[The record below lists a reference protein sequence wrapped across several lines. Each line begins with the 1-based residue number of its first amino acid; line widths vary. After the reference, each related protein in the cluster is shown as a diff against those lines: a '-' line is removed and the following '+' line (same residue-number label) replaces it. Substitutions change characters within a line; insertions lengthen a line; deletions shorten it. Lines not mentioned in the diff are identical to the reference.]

1 MSDPLDELTAAP
13 DIISGGG
20 EDFSAFAV
28 SRWPG
33 LVRLAYGLTGDRW
46 TAEDLAQATLARAY
60 VAWRRVRRADDP
72 DAYLRRILVNTSN
85 RRFRRRRMTEQSRDL
100 GLLETVE
107 PPAAPVDVIIRR
119 GRGIRLRRAGAVA
132 ASLAVA
138 GIVAGAAL
146 LPPPGTAGRQE
157 PPPLPVTV
165 PAGGIAGPG
174 GVFASGTA
182 SGHRWRLAVDNI
194 ADPGHGCVPAV
205 TVNGTDASLITPNP
219 GSSADVTLGAAAP
232 GLGFA
237 FVQVPNGIQALVV
250 DGRESIPAI
259 AATVCGQHYRLVGL
273 AYRLTRP
280 PQLTAAGAAVNWP
293 AVYQL
298 PAISAASAPPGAP
311 QEDGIWNPVGSA
323 AAAPV
328 RAVLATGPTWSIEL
342 ILGASGA
349 CYDFNMAQSPGSPE
363 TQACSPIG
371 VPGGPQ
377 TITALPLS
385 YPPAGFREPTGYV
398 VQVSPRTAQLR
409 AASSDGSVQLV
420 TPTLAGGRRY
430 AAFVIGTSLRLE
442 RLTWLDASGR
452 AFATSTVLPRDGY
465 TQFRP

>member
-146 LPPPGTAGRQE
+146 LPPPGTAGPQE